1 MRPCGP
7 KSQPIHASILK
18 ATIGSSWWPKQAPLA
33 EVYYHNNRKCLRY
46 PGYNIFNE
54 YINVAQNDMR
64 LCKSKDNL
72 SSELFPV
79 MLGLTAL
86 DYRRASVGLS
96 RRMFSS
102 RPDWLIS
109 ESGVSGRPG
118 TGWRRR
124 FRAELRS
131 ARASGRA
138 GATVGLV
145 GQHWLGRERRAL
157 ARAHGF

>member
-1 MRPCGP
+1 MQDPPHMNLTRQVEHDMSRR
-7 KSQPIHASILK
+7 SQRC
-18 ATIGSSWWPKQAPLA
+18 TQRRWNRCPLA

-102 RPDWLIS
+102 RPDWL
-109 ESGVSGRPG
+109 
-118 TGWRRR
+118 
-124 FRAELRS
+124 
-131 ARASGRA
+131 
-138 GATVGLV
+138 
-145 GQHWLGRERRAL
+145 
-157 ARAHGF
+157 